1 MVFGIWMVNMKKGM
15 PIKGK
20 STKMEKEK
28 IKINS
33 YLDGIMAVEKPK
45 LTVILGNLCM

>member
-1 MVFGIWMVNMKKGM
+1 MEGYGFFLNMKKGM

-28 IKINS
+28 RKINS
-33 YLDGIMAVEKPK
+33 YLDGIMAVERPK
-45 LTVILGNLCM
+45 LTVILGNLCR